1 MDFQSHFEY
10 LANEIAETKK
20 EVQSLKSF
28 VDSLSVLTSNQNSY
42 AALMVQSINTQTGA
56 INDLNRNLQSLYSKI
71 SDMEINQSNF
81 EDAVQDIASEQKSI
95 SQDNAELKESLEA
108 IKFYIQ
114 NMIGYKE

>member
-1 MDFQSHFEY
+1 MDFQGHFEY

-81 EDAVQDIASEQKSI
+81 EDVVQDISSEQKSI
-95 SQDNAELKESLEA
+95 SQDNGELKESLEA